1 MEDSRRYEIKNNFEI
16 NNQKRI
22 IFKGTND
29 QECLTEQELK
39 KEKETNIKKTIEL
52 VNLQEKLKEQNNLLH
67 EAKIELQ
74 SLKQQQF
81 KINSNE
87 IVSLKHQL
95 KKLEEKNLFLNSLLD
110 KKNLECEEILKD
122 TKENSESFCKII
134 KFIKCNKSLFI
145 KMYLIIPN
153 IV

>member
-1 MEDSRRYEIKNNFEI
+1 MSANFEI

-110 KKNLECEEILKD
+110 KKNLECEEIL
-122 TKENSESFCKII
+122 
-134 KFIKCNKSLFI
+134 
-145 KMYLIIPN
+145 
-153 IV
+153 